1 MVAAVALTRHMRILF
16 LSHYFPPEV
25 NAPANRTHEHC
36 REWVKA
42 GHEVHVIT
50 CVPSHP
56 RGVPFHGYRSRWYQR
71 EQIDGITVH
80 RMWTYLAANSGVL
93 KRTINFLSF
102 VPSAVARALT
112 LGSFDVIIGTSP
124 QFFCAVATWMAASLK
139 RTPWVFELRDLW
151 PESIEAVGAGRAY
164 MPLGLLHR
172 LEMRMYRGARMVV
185 SVSRSFMDNLE
196 SRGINRAKMAFVPN
210 GVDAEFWKAGSR
222 EAGRAALQA
231 KPSDLIVSYIGTVG
245 MAHDLGT
252 VLDVAGRFKSE
263 QPNVRFVIVG
273 DGAELPMLRQRATGA
288 GLTNVVF
295 SGLVPRARIPDYLA
309 ASEVSLVTLKRSD
322 VFKTVLPSKMFESM
336 AAGTPIVLAVEGEA
350 KQILVQSGA
359 GVAAMP
365 GDAGSIASE
374 LAILLQNAERRR
386 AMGAA
391 GALFV
396 EQEFSRAAWARRYLT
411 VLDQAVQGAMDASP
425 PIHAT
430 FQPPSSAPSGRVT
443 QPT

>member
-1 MVAAVALTRHMRILF
+1 M
-16 LSHYFPPEV
+16 
-25 NAPANRTHEHC
+25 
-36 REWVKA
+36 KA
-42 GHEVHVIT
+42 
-50 CVPSHP
+50 
-56 RGVPFHGYRSRWYQR
+56 R
-71 EQIDGITVH
+71 
-80 RMWTYLAANSGVL
+80 
-93 KRTINFLSF
+93 
-102 VPSAVARALT
+102 
-112 LGSFDVIIGTSP
+112 
-124 QFFCAVATWMAASLK
+124 
-139 RTPWVFELRDLW
+139 
-151 PESIEAVGAGRAY
+151 
-164 MPLGLLHR
+164 
-172 LEMRMYRGARMVV
+172 VV
-185 SVSRSFMDNLE
+185 
-196 SRGINRAKMAFVPN
+196 
-210 GVDAEFWKAGSR
+210 
-222 EAGRAALQA
+222 
-231 KPSDLIVSYIGTVG
+231 
-245 MAHDLGT
+245 
-252 VLDVAGRFKSE
+252 
-263 QPNVRFVIVG
+263 
-273 DGAELPMLRQRATGA
+273 
-288 GLTNVVF
+288 
-295 SGLVPRARIPDYLA
+295 
-309 ASEVSLVTLKRSD
+309 VTLKRSD